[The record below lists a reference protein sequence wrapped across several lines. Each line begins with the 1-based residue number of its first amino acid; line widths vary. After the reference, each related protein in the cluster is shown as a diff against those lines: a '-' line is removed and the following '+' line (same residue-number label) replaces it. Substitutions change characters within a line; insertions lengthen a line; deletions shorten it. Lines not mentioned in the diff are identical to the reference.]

1 MFRISPPIESLM
13 SAYADLESRA
23 WKPKHQVPYSSRD
36 VNESWRTTHSFRI
49 FRYAGPVRP
58 YQSSLAQCATL
69 CYIFDMVNRT
79 TLNVS
84 LTPELNE
91 FLQARVDSGRYQTT
105 SEVVREAL
113 RLLERQEQDREQ
125 SLLELKLKLQRAASQ
140 AEKGELSNGD
150 DVFNEIRA
158 EILSVRPAKRT
169 KR

>member
-1 MFRISPPIESLM
+1 
-13 SAYADLESRA
+13 
-23 WKPKHQVPYSSRD
+23 
-36 VNESWRTTHSFRI
+36 
-49 FRYAGPVRP
+49 
-58 YQSSLAQCATL
+58 
-69 CYIFDMVNRT
+69 MVNRT
-79 TLNVS
+79 TINVS

-140 AEKGELSNGD
+140 AEKGELLNGD
-150 DVFNEIRA
+150 EVFNEIRA
-158 EILSVRPAKRT
+158 EISSVRPAKRT